1 MSLFALAN
9 KKSIVRPSSGGSDS
23 GSSST
28 ITIPAK
34 KPVVNT
40 SAK

>member
-9 KKSIVRPSSGGSDS
+9 SKSIVKPSSGGSGNG
-23 GSSST
+23 GSSAT
-28 ITIPAK
+28 VPVK

-40 SAK
+40 AAK